1 MKAMKL
7 KYILGAVLS
16 AFIFAGCSD
25 DDEVVG
31 TFGDINVSQS
41 YLSIPETGGST
52 KVTVRS
58 AADWKFGEVFQTIT
72 KNSDGSR
79 DTTYNAL
86 PAWLSADV
94 LSGGAGETVVT
105 FSADATNG
113 GREAELQIV
122 SGEHTQFIKVRQG
135 EMTPVK
141 ATIAEISAAP
151 AGKSYRVSG
160 VVTRYYGNYEQYGNY
175 YIKDATGEILVYGT
189 ADKDGKLKNYPMKS
203 WGIEIGD
210 EITIEGATSEYKG
223 VNQFVDVTVVSLK
236 KGLLQVVGEATN
248 VSKEGGNIEV
258 KMGYKGNGAYFSIPE
273 DVDWIKYLDSK
284 YIAGGDADTIIYS
297 FSVAPNEGGAREAQI
312 TFTSSKGKDK
322 SEINYTVKQE
332 TAITNPA
339 KGDGSKANPY
349 NVPAVLEYVNGLG
362 ADVKSES
369 DVYVEGIIS
378 SIKYTYSA
386 QFGTA
391 TYNISVDG
399 NEENIFTVYGSYFFD
414 NKPWEEGQTQ
424 IQVGDKVV
432 VCGKVINYKGTTP
445 EFSNKENWLVSLN
458 GVTGE
463 GGEQGNAEAGTQ
475 GNPYDVEAVVAVAS
489 KLEAGQTT
497 EEDCY
502 FKGKISSIKYT
513 FDAQHGTAT
522 FFVSN
527 DGSAESTQFQVY
539 STYYLGNRAWADG
552 DKQIAVGDEV
562 VICGKLTNYNGTL
575 ETASKKSYIYSL
587 NGATN

>member
-1 MKAMKL
+1 MKL
-7 KYILGAVLS
+7 KYFYLLLLAICGVMTS
-16 AFIFAGCSD
+16 CSD
-25 DDEVVG
+25 DNDE
-31 TFGDINVSQS
+31 TRTLGDLQVSSSYVTLNIN
-41 YLSIPETGGST
+41 GGKT
-52 KVTVRS
+52 TITVTS
-58 AADWKFGEVFQTIT
+58 AADWNVVAEDVPEWLTIT
-72 KNSDGSR
+72 PMAGSAG
-79 DTTYNAL
+79 TT
-86 PAWLSADV
+86 
-94 LSGGAGETVVT
+94 EVT
-105 FSADATNG
+105 FSAGEGLYGQVASVRLQSGANIQEINVQQGLPTPELATC
-113 GREAELQIV
+113 
-122 SGEHTQFIKVRQG
+122 K
-135 EMTPVK
+135 
-141 ATIAEISAAP
+141 EIIDGP
-151 AGKSYRVSG
+151 EGKSFRVKGTVKSIAN
-160 VVTRYYGNYEQYGNY
+160 TTYGNWYLQDE
-175 YIKDATGEILVYGT
+175 TGEVYIYGT
-189 ADKDGKLKNYPMKS
+189 LDKDGKTKNFS
-203 WGIEIGD
+203 SLGIEVGD
-210 EITIEGATSEYKG
+210 VVTVEGPKKLYNGTVEL
-223 VNQFVDVTVVSLK
+223 VDVTVV
-236 KGLLQVVGEATN
+236 
-248 VSKEGGNIEV
+248 NIEKTLV
-258 KMGYKGNGAYFSIPE
+258 KILSGNETTVGKAGGELKIEVEYKGIGLVPTIAPDCNWIHFVSMSLTPGTPSAIDPNPASKAVVLFN
-273 DVDWIKYLDSK
+273 VDANASESRTGI
-284 YIAGGDADTIIYS
+284 
-297 FSVAPNEGGAREAQI
+297 I
-312 TFTSSKGKDK
+312 TFESSQLMENNETGKQ
-322 SEINYTVKQE
+322 SVYSSTLNYTVKQE

-575 ETASKKSYIYSL
+575 ETASKKSYLYSL